1 MSEVHAASRPPAAS
15 RRTAARRTTRATA
28 PSAVPPTGSAPFRLG
43 DISFL
48 NCAPLRWGLRH
59 SGALEQFDLA
69 SGPPEWLAEELL
81 AGRLDAG
88 PVSLVRY
95 LRHTDAWEL
104 LPGGVAVGSDGPVH
118 SCHLVSRAPL
128 DMLDGAVVALS
139 RASRTTAL
147 LARILLEDALGVHPE
162 YRPAAQ
168 DLDAML
174 TGADAAVL
182 IGDDA
187 LRLHARPPAG
197 LRIQDTG
204 ALWREWTGLP
214 MVFAVWVV
222 RREAARAHPER
233 VRAVS
238 AALAEAAALAR
249 AHPAA
254 VARAAAAESARGP
267 GGRLSEQVLL
277 DYYRVLDYSLGDR
290 QFAAVRE
297 FARRAAARGEVP
309 ADPLPPPSPQAPGGH
324 P

>member
-1 MSEVHAASRPPAAS
+1 
-15 RRTAARRTTRATA
+15 
-28 PSAVPPTGSAPFRLG
+28 
-43 DISFL
+43 
-48 NCAPLRWGLRH
+48 
-59 SGALEQFDLA
+59 
-69 SGPPEWLAEELL
+69 
-81 AGRLDAG
+81 
-88 PVSLVRY
+88 
-95 LRHTDAWEL
+95 
-104 LPGGVAVGSDGPVH
+104 
-118 SCHLVSRAPL
+118 
-128 DMLDGAVVALS
+128 
-139 RASRTTAL
+139 
-147 LARILLEDALGVHPE
+147 
-162 YRPAAQ
+162 
-168 DLDAML
+168 ML

>member
-1 MSEVHAASRPPAAS
+1 MTEVHAASRRSAPS
-15 RRTAARRTTRATA
+15 RRRTTHPA
-28 PSAVPPTGSAPFRLG
+28 PAAPFRLG

-59 SGALEQFDLA
+59 GGAREQFALA

-95 LRHTDAWEL
+95 LRHPDAWEL
-104 LPGGVAVGSDGPVH
+104 LPGGLAVGSDGPVR

-128 DMLDGAVVALS
+128 GELDGAVVALS
-139 RASRTTAL
+139 RTSRTTTL
-147 LARILLEDALGVHPE
+147 LARILLEDALGVRPE
-162 YRPAAQ
+162 YRPAPQ
-168 DLDAML
+168 HLDSML
-174 TGADAAVL
+174 ATADAAVL
-182 IGDDA
+182 IGDEA

-197 LRIQDTG
+197 LRVQDTG

-222 RREAARAHPER
+222 RREVARERPER
-233 VRAVS
+233 VRAIS

-254 VARAAAAESARGP
+254 VARAAAAESARGS
-267 GGRLSEQVLL
+267 GGPLSEDVLL
-277 DYYRVLDYSLGDR
+277 DYYRVLDYSLGAR
-290 QFAAVRE
+290 QLAAVRE
-297 FARRAAARGEVP
+297 FAHRAAVRGEVP
-309 ADPLPPPSPQAPGGH
+309 LADPPPPTAPGGH